1 MVKNPY
7 EMCYHCQLIP
17 LNIFENALLGD
28 ELKDASFT
36 TALLQL
42 KTD

>member
-1 MVKNPY
+1 
-7 EMCYHCQLIP
+7 MCYHCQLIP

-28 ELKDASFT
+28 ELKYASFT
-36 TALLQL
+36 TYVGTALLQL